1 MKLSLDALA
10 VLDAIDRRGSFAAAA
25 DELHRVPSAITYT
38 VQKLEQDLDLLL
50 FDRRGHR
57 AILTEAGC
65 ELLRE
70 GRHLLRAATA
80 LESRVKRVA
89 TGWETEL
96 RIAVSDLIPLPR
108 LFPLV
113 REFHA
118 VECGTRLRLLSEVY
132 GGCWDALLSER
143 AELVIG
149 APGDGPPGGGYAT
162 RPLGSV
168 QWVFAVSPSHP
179 LAHAHEP
186 IKNSDLLNYRAVS
199 AADSSRSLPPRTS
212 GLLSGQDVFTVPD
225 IRAKRDAQVA
235 GLGVGFLPTHLIG
248 PELEAG
254 HLVIKKVEEPKPDIP
269 FVVAWRT
276 KDPGRAL
283 RWFLS
288 RLEDDA
294 LRASLLAPR
303 RPVDA
308 ERTAS

>member
-10 VLDAIDRRGSFAAAA
+10 VLDAIDRKGSFAAAA

-57 AILTEAGC
+57 AVLTEAGA

-70 GRHLLRAATA
+70 GRHLLRAASA
-80 LESRVKRVA
+80 LEARVKRVA

-96 RIAVSDLIPLPR
+96 RIAVTDLIPLPR

-113 REFHA
+113 REFHT
-118 VECGTRLRLLSEVY
+118 VECGTRLRVLTEVY
-132 GGCWDALLSER
+132 GGCWDALAGDR
-143 AELVIG
+143 ADLVIG
-149 APGDGPPGGGYAT
+149 APGDGPAGGGYAT
-162 RPLGSV
+162 RALGHV
-168 QWVFAVSPSHP
+168 QWVFAVRPDHP
-179 LAHAHEP
+179 LARVPQP
-186 IKNSDLLNYRAVS
+186 IRNDQLLDHRAVS

-235 GLGVGFLPTHLIG
+235 GLGGGFLPLHLIG
-248 PELEAG
+248 PDVDAG
-254 HLVIKKVEEPKPDIP
+254 TLVVREVEEPKPEIP
-269 FVVAWRT
+269 FFIAWRA

-283 RWFLS
+283 QWFLS
-288 RLEDDA
+288 RLEDPDLCSA
-294 LRASLLAPR
+294 LMAPLHA
-303 RPVDA
+303 DEIA
-308 ERTAS
+308 AFA

>member
-10 VLDAIDRRGSFAAAA
+10 VLDAIDRKGSFAAAA
-25 DELHRVPSAITYT
+25 DALHRVPSAITYT

-57 AILTEAGC
+57 AILTEAGT

-96 RIAVSDLIPLPR
+96 KVAVSDLIPMHR

-113 REFHA
+113 REFYG
-118 VECGTRLRLLSEVY
+118 VECGTRLRLSSEVY
-132 GGCWDALLSER
+132 GGCWDALASDR
-143 AELVIG
+143 ADLVIG
-149 APGDGPPGGGYAT
+149 APGDGPVGGGYAT
-162 RPLGSV
+162 RALGSV
-168 QWVFAVSPSHP
+168 KWVFAVRPDHP
-179 LAHAHEP
+179 LAHLPEP
-186 IKNSDLLNYRAVS
+186 LKSSDLLDYRAVS
-199 AADSSRSLPPRTS
+199 AADSSRNLPPRTS

-225 IRAKRDAQVA
+225 ICSKRDAQVA
-235 GLGVGFLPTHLIG
+235 GLGVGFLPVHLIG
-248 PELEAG
+248 PDLDAG
-254 HLVIKKVEEPKPDIP
+254 RLVVKAVEEPKPEIS
-269 FVVAWRT
+269 FFVAWRT
-276 KDPGRAL
+276 KDPGQAL

-294 LRASLLAPR
+294 LRASLMAPLHPQEAA
-303 RPVDA
+303 PVVA
-308 ERTAS
+308 

>member
-10 VLDAIDRRGSFAAAA
+10 VLDAIDRKGSFAAAA
-25 DELHRVPSAITYT
+25 EALHRVPSAITYT

-57 AILTEAGC
+57 AILTDAGA

-70 GRHLLRAATA
+70 GRHLLRAAAA

-96 RIAVSDLIPLPR
+96 RVAISDLIPLTR

-118 VECGTRLRLLSEVY
+118 VDCGTRLKLLSEVY
-132 GGCWDALLSER
+132 GGVWDALASGR
-143 AELVIG
+143 ADLVVG

-162 RPLGSV
+162 RGLGSV
-168 QWVFAVSPSHP
+168 RWVFAVRPDHP
-179 LAHAHEP
+179 LARLPQP
-186 IKNSDLLNYRAVS
+186 IKSAVLLDYRAVS

-225 IRAKRDAQVA
+225 ICTKRDAQVA
-235 GLGVGFLPTHLIG
+235 GLGVGFLPVHLIG
-248 PELEAG
+248 PDLDAG
-254 HLVIKKVEEPKPDIP
+254 RLVARAVEEPKPETPVFI
-269 FVVAWRT
+269 AWRA

-288 RLEDDA
+288 RLDEEA
-294 LRASLLAPR
+294 LRAALLAPLR
-303 RPVDA
+303 ADEAAGIVA
-308 ERTAS
+308 

>member
-10 VLDAIDRRGSFAAAA
+10 VLDAIDRKGSFAAAA

-50 FDRRGHR
+50 FDRSGHR
-57 AILTEAGC
+57 AILTEAGS

-70 GRHLLRAATA
+70 GRHLLRAANA
-80 LESRVKRVA
+80 LEARVKRVA

-113 REFHA
+113 GEFHA

-132 GGCWDALLSER
+132 GGCWDALAADR
-143 AELVIG
+143 ADLVIG
-149 APGDGPPGGGYAT
+149 APGDGPSGGGYAT
-162 RPLGSV
+162 RAMESV
-168 QWVFAVSPSHP
+168 RWVFVVRPDHP
-179 LAHAHEP
+179 LARAPEP
-186 IKNSDLLNYRAVS
+186 VPSSRLLDYRAVS

-225 IRAKRDAQVA
+225 IYTKRAAQLA
-235 GLGVGFLPTHLIG
+235 GLGVGFLPLHLIG
-248 PELEAG
+248 PDIDAG
-254 HLVIKKVEEPKPDIP
+254 RLIVKEVEEPKPEIP
-269 FVVAWRT
+269 FFIAWRA

-288 RLEDDA
+288 RLEDAA
-294 LRASLLAPR
+294 LRSSLMAPLR
-303 RPVDA
+303 A
-308 ERTAS
+308 EEIG